1 MINARTELVRLINGF
16 QASQAI
22 YVAATLGLAD
32 QLRDGAASVAE
43 MARSTGAHPDALYRL
58 VRVLAAIGVVES
70 VGTDRF
76 ALTAMGDF
84 LRRDAS
90 GTCAPMAELFGRP
103 NIWQAWGDLLHT
115 VQTGDTAFDHVH
127 GCSVWDYRSR
137 HPDEAGIFDRA
148 MASGTERFAQAVL
161 DAYDFSRFEHVVDVG
176 GGDGMFLSKILE
188 RHTAVRGTLFDQPH
202 VIARAEQSAA
212 LLANR
217 CSCVGG
223 DFFNSVPEGGDAYL
237 LKWILHDWSD
247 TASVEILK
255 SCRRAMKRESRLLVA
270 EYVLDT
276 EASSDGALMDLTM
289 MVMNGGRERTREEFS
304 SIFAAAGFQL
314 VLVRRT
320 ATPVCLLEG
329 TINRD

>member
-1 MINARTELVRLINGF
+1 
-16 QASQAI
+16 
-22 YVAATLGLAD
+22 
-32 QLRDGAASVAE
+32 
-43 MARSTGAHPDALYRL
+43 
-58 VRVLAAIGVVES
+58 
-70 VGTDRF
+70 
-76 ALTAMGDF
+76 
-84 LRRDAS
+84 
-90 GTCAPMAELFGRP
+90 
-103 NIWQAWGDLLHT
+103 
-115 VQTGDTAFDHVH
+115 
-127 GCSVWDYRSR
+127 
-137 HPDEAGIFDRA
+137 
-148 MASGTERFAQAVL
+148 
-161 DAYDFSRFEHVVDVG
+161 
-176 GGDGMFLSKILE
+176 MFLSKILE

-217 CSCVGG
+217 CCCVGG